1 MTTSL
6 SKILA
11 CGIILTGTII
21 GLAGIDLVL
30 PAVPLL
36 PEIFNSGIGEV
47 QLVLAAYVVGAS
59 GGFLVFGII
68 ASRLDR
74 RKIFL
79 GSIASFGLLSV
90 LCIYA
95 ENIWVL
101 VMLRFFQG
109 FMSSAPAVIAPG
121 MIRQLFSEVGAVRA
135 ISLVGSIES
144 LVPALAPIAGLWLLS
159 QYGWTGSFWVT
170 GGAALVLTLILVVR
184 PRILPGHPARASR
197 DLGGYGKLLCN
208 PTYLRYGLSHG
219 LILGGLLVF
228 VFSIP
233 VVMIETMGGTIENF
247 IYMQVCGVTTFIIL
261 SNVAGSLVRRFGP
274 EILISVGS
282 YMGGLSVIFIIGY
295 AAFGGNDPLV
305 LIPAFVPLNAG
316 LGLRGGVGFM
326 RALQAAGDD
335 DARGSAL
342 IILSVT
348 LVAGAGTAILAPFLA
363 QGLLILSLGTGVL
376 ISAGILLVVLIPPLG
391 EGISQKSG
399 QTP

>member
-144 LVPALAPIAGLWLLS
+144 LVPALAPI
-159 QYGWTGSFWVT
+159 
-170 GGAALVLTLILVVR
+170 
-184 PRILPGHPARASR
+184 
-197 DLGGYGKLLCN
+197 
-208 PTYLRYGLSHG
+208 
-219 LILGGLLVF
+219 
-228 VFSIP
+228 
-233 VVMIETMGGTIENF
+233 
-247 IYMQVCGVTTFIIL
+247 
-261 SNVAGSLVRRFGP
+261 
-274 EILISVGS
+274 
-282 YMGGLSVIFIIGY
+282 
-295 AAFGGNDPLV
+295 
-305 LIPAFVPLNAG
+305 
-316 LGLRGGVGFM
+316 
-326 RALQAAGDD
+326 
-335 DARGSAL
+335 
-342 IILSVT
+342 
-348 LVAGAGTAILAPFLA
+348 
-363 QGLLILSLGTGVL
+363 
-376 ISAGILLVVLIPPLG
+376 
-391 EGISQKSG
+391 SG
-399 QTP
+399 